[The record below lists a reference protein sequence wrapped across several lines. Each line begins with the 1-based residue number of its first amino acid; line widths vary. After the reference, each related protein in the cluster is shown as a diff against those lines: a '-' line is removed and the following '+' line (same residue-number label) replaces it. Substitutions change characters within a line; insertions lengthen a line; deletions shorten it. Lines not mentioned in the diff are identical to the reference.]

1 MAVYIMNVTI
11 QSFYASALQVLT
23 NSSNESILNEV
34 IISVAMEFE
43 ILPVWDINAFD
54 VQSNQK
60 MHDLYA
66 TKHIS
71 EMFFPDAFWAV

>member
-1 MAVYIMNVTI
+1 MVYSHRLLYV
-11 QSFYASALQVLT
+11 
-23 NSSNESILNEV
+23 
-34 IISVAMEFE
+34 
-43 ILPVWDINAFD
+43 D

-71 EMFFPDAFWAV
+71 QMALPDAFLGSIESNFFII

>member
-1 MAVYIMNVTI
+1 MRV
-11 QSFYASALQVLT
+11 
-23 NSSNESILNEV
+23 
-34 IISVAMEFE
+34 
-43 ILPVWDINAFD
+43 

-71 EMFFPDAFWAV
+71 QMVLQDVFGQYRVKFFLNITGKLGFLRY

>member
-1 MAVYIMNVTI
+1 MIFELI
-11 QSFYASALQVLT
+11 LT
-23 NSSNESILNEV
+23 FVIKSNEHA
-34 IISVAMEFE
+34 VAVGCRVGALTMVLLQYFS
-43 ILPVWDINAFD
+43 DI

-71 EMFFPDAFWAV
+71 QMVLPDAFWAV